1 MTAEEWIKAKHTI
14 DATGIRLQDPDS
26 PTHTNHRTAS
36 GAARRLNWL
45 HNRGKYDVDMFVG
58 GIHILVPSHD
68 QLGPLSYSDWSVLE
82 LIADALRRGRL

>member
-1 MTAEEWIKAKHTI
+1 MLTKASSELTLFDKLSRLSFNSAAKLLGREGNRLITA
-14 DATGIRLQDPDS
+14 G
-26 PTHTNHRTAS
+26 
-36 GAARRLNWL
+36 
-45 HNRGKYDVDMFVG
+45 GKYDVDMFVG